1 MPSAKLSLAIAVTVL
16 VAGEM
21 VCAPICDLNCSV
33 YGSPI
38 TIAKTDSND
47 GCSTGHCHKHGRKP
61 EPDRHE
67 SVPRCPGKAHMSAR
81 TEALVTQPPV
91 LHANAQASGTVPA
104 FFHLGTVSDGQIRLQ
119 PTVRPDRSPPPISTL
134 RI

>member
-1 MPSAKLSLAIAVTVL
+1 MHPAKFSLAIAVTVL
-16 VAGEM
+16 VAAEL

-38 TIAKTDSND
+38 TSVKTNSND
-47 GCSTGHCHKHGRKP
+47 GCSSGHCHKHGRKP
-61 EPDRHE
+61 GSDKHE
-67 SVPRCPGKAHMSAR
+67 SIPRCPGHAQLSAR

-91 LHANAQASGTVPA
+91 LHDNSQASGTLPA
-104 FFHLGTVSDGQIRLQ
+104 FSNLRVVSDGQIRLR
-119 PTVRPDRSPPPISTL
+119 PAVRPDRSPPPKSVL